1 MTSFINRPVP
11 PRRERFRL
19 LWQLLLGLLALGLVA
34 VDVNANVS
42 RSAYQTLDSLRHL
55 AEDHV
60 VRMHGV
66 WPARGKVQAAAT
78 SLDERLRLPY
88 CEAPEAFLPDGV
100 EPGARMTV
108 GIRCPQPSW
117 RIYVP
122 VTVSSEAEI
131 LVARRALARGSRV
144 LPTDVGLELR
154 QVAGFANQYVADTA
168 VLEGHSLRQ
177 AVSPGMPLT
186 RALLVG
192 EALVKRGQRVALVAR
207 AGGIEVQASGE
218 ALADAL
224 PDGRVRVRNLDT
236 QRILEGRVE
245 GRDRVVVG
253 L

>member
-1 MTSFINRPVP
+1 MTILMNRPIP
-11 PRRERFRL
+11 SRRQRLRL
-19 LWQLLLGLLALGLVA
+19 LWQALLGVLALGLVA
-34 VDVNANVS
+34 VDVNANVLPATS
-42 RSAYQTLDSLRHL
+42 QSLDSLRQL
-55 AEDHV
+55 AEEYV
-60 VRMHGV
+60 VRTYGAS
-66 WPARGKVQAAAT
+66 PLAGKVEAT
-78 SLDERLRLPY
+78 ATTLDDRLRLPY
-88 CEAPEAFLPDGV
+88 CAKPEAFLPDGV
-100 EPGARMTV
+100 EPAARMTV
-108 GIRCPQPSW
+108 GIRCPQPVW

-122 VTVSSEAEI
+122 VNTRSEASI

-144 LPTDVGLELR
+144 LPADVGLELR
-154 QVAGFANQYVADTA
+154 QVAGFANQYVADAA

-177 AVSPGMPLT
+177 AVAPGTPLT

-245 GRDRVVVG
+245 SRDRVVVG